1 MIHPYLRRRQG
12 LEPIDYPSEALR
24 EVLQR
29 TLGVPLFQEQVM
41 RIAMVA
47 ADYSPGKADQ
57 LRRDMAAW
65 KRRGGL
71 ERHRDALLAGMAR
84 NGYTAEFAERIFEQ
98 IKGFGDYG
106 FPESHAASFALL
118 AYASAWIKC
127 HEPAA
132 FSCALLNSLP
142 MGFYL
147 PAQLV
152 ADARRHGIEVRP
164 VDVRYSD
171 WDCALEDDG
180 RDGTDGGMT
189 QPALRLGMRLVSGL
203 HEAAGRRVA
212 GARAQAPFRDL
223 DDLAHR
229 AALDRGAL
237 AALAEAAALRGL
249 AGHRHRARWQ
259 GAAVERQMPLFAGI
273 APATEARI
281 AIPPP
286 SAFEDMRAD
295 YASTGLT
302 LGAHPLALLRR
313 ALQQRRYGRAR
324 DLEALEHGR
333 RARHAGLVILRQRPQ
348 TASGVTFMTVE
359 DETGLVNVVVWRD
372 VAERQRR
379 VFLESQLLGI
389 EGRMEMADG
398 SRHLIATRLE
408 DLSPLLRGLATESRD
423 FR

>member
-1 MIHPYLRRRQG
+1 
-12 LEPIDYPSEALR
+12 
-24 EVLQR
+24 
-29 TLGVPLFQEQVM
+29 
-41 RIAMVA
+41 
-47 ADYSPGKADQ
+47 

-65 KRRGGL
+65 KRHGGL
-71 ERHRDALLAGMAR
+71 EKHRETLLAGMAR
-84 NGYTAEFAERIFEQ
+84 NHYTPEFAERIFEQ

-152 ADARRHGIEVRP
+152 ADARRHGIVVRP

-171 WDCALEDDG
+171 WDCTLEDGG
-180 RDGTDGGMT
+180 RDDATT

-203 HEAAGRRVA
+203 RGDAGERVA
-212 GARAQAPFRDL
+212 AARAQAPFRDL

-237 AALAEAAALRGL
+237 GALAEAAALRGL

-259 GAAVERQMPLFAGI
+259 GAAVERQMPLFAGVA
-273 APATEARI
+273 APAETRI

-286 SAFEDMRAD
+286 SAFDDTRAD

-302 LGAHPLALLRR
+302 LGAHPVALLRN
-313 ALQQRRYGRAR
+313 ALRQRRYSRAR
-324 DLEALEHGR
+324 ELDALQHGR
-333 RARHAGLVILRQRPQ
+333 PARHAGLVILRQRPQ
-348 TASGVTFMTVE
+348 TASGVTFMTIE
-359 DETGLVNVVVWRD
+359 DETGMVNVVVWRD
-372 VAERQRR
+372 IAERQRR
-379 VFLESQLLGI
+379 VFLESRLLGI